1 MLVAVPRLPTV
12 TVLLPAYN
20 AAGWLCAAV
29 QSVLTQSFRDFE
41 LVVIDDGSKD
51 ATPDVLATYSD
62 PRIRI
67 VRHETN
73 RGLVAALNH
82 GIDVAEGRYI
92 ARMDADDVAHPRRLE
107 RQVQFL
113 EKCHNVGI
121 CGTWF
126 RAVGRG
132 RPSASRPP
140 THHDEISALLFFRS
154 AFGHPTVMFRR
165 ALLDQGGLRYDTRA
179 RHAEDFDLWVR
190 ARERTRF
197 ANLPKYL
204 LDYRTHAS
212 QTSAEHLQPQLEAAA
227 RIRLK
232 QLAFMVPDATEAQ
245 KGLHLRT
252 CDGHVFAD
260 SADLLEARSWLDL
273 LEDANRRLAIF
284 PPRAFGQA
292 LANAWAHCCYRASFT
307 RRNLFPIFLSRRYSH
322 IGLQMLRQH
331 AGFAYRA
338 LRGH

>member
-1 MLVAVPRLPTV
+1 MRASVALPTV

-20 AAGWLCAAV
+20 AAAWLQAAV
-29 QSVLTQSFRDFE
+29 DSVLTQSFRDFE
-41 LVVIDDGSKD
+41 LLVIDDGSKD
-51 ATPDVLATYSD
+51 ATAEVLAAYSD

-73 RGLVAALNH
+73 LGLVAALNH
-82 GIDVAEGRYI
+82 GIDLAKGKYI
-92 ARMDADDVAHPRRLE
+92 ARMDADDVAHARRLE
-107 RQVQFL
+107 RQVEFL
-113 EKCHNVGI
+113 EKYHDVGI

-126 RAVGRG
+126 RTVGLDRA
-132 RPSASRPP
+132 SHSRPP
-140 THHDEISALLFFRS
+140 TDHDEISALLFFRS

-165 ALLDQGGLRYDTRA
+165 ALLEHAGLRYDTLA

-204 LDYRTHAS
+204 LDYRMHAS
-212 QTSAEHLQPQLEAAA
+212 QTSAEHLQPQLEAAS
-227 RIRLK
+227 RIRLN
-232 QLAFMVPDATEAQ
+232 QLAIMVPDCSEAQ
-245 KGLHLRT
+245 KRLHLRA
-252 CDGHVFAD
+252 CDGHVF
-260 SADLLEARSWLDL
+260 SNSSDLLEARSWLDL
-273 LEDANRRLAIF
+273 LQDANRRRAIF

-292 LANAWAHCCYRASFT
+292 LASAWAHCCYRASFA
-307 RRNLFPIFLSRRYSH
+307 RRDLFPIFVSRRYSH
-322 IGLQMLRQH
+322 IGFQMLRQH